1 MCINLPICHS
11 EAVSLSNGRRISYM
25 KVILL
30 AAISANGKI
39 AQHEG
44 QTSLDWTSK
53 EDLRFFVEKTK
64 EVGVLIMGRKTF
76 DTIGKPLKGRRV
88 IVMTREGSRGLQPA
102 KDDRQDPKT
111 TLEGVIEFI
120 NEQPKDLIT
129 RLEKEGNESV
139 VVAGGSSIYSQFLRE
154 GLVTD
159 LYLTIEPVLFG
170 DGVPLASGF
179 DRINLS
185 LVDVQRLG
193 ESAVLLHFVCQK

>member
-1 MCINLPICHS
+1 
-11 EAVSLSNGRRISYM
+11 M

-64 EVGVLIMGRKTF
+64 EVEVLIMGRKTF

-88 IVMTREGSRGLQPA
+88 IVMSREKGGKGERG
-102 KDDRQDPKT
+102 KGEDIKN
-111 TLEGVIEFI
+111 GIIEFT

-129 RLEKEGNESV
+129 RLEKEGSESV

-193 ESAVLLHFVCQK
+193 EGSVLFHFLCQK